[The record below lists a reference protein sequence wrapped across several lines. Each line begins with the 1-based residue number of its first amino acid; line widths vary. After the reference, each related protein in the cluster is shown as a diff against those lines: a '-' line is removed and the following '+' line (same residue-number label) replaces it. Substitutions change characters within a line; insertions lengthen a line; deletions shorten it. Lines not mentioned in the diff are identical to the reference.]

1 MLDAGAK
8 LRRAAWPDFLAA
20 DSAQARAHREA
31 MLTRIQRT
39 HKAGNRAQ
47 LRYLIQQHLTSCDSR
62 LAVKRLASRK
72 MRWDRRPKKTELKF
86 IAENLHAFQGTREYV
101 SADADPARV
110 VRGRGH
116 CRSKATGR
124 GKAAQMGRQSLQL
137 IAEKREV
144 GHV

>member
-101 SADADPARV
+101 SADADPARI
-110 VRGRGH
+110 
-116 CRSKATGR
+116 CNQLQSKHG
-124 GKAAQMGRQSLQL
+124 GKASTVCRQGSGERPCQ
-137 IAEKREV
+137 
-144 GHV
+144 GHAG